1 VDEFVEIVRVAVA
14 LEPGTR
20 LADAGVMVVARPG
33 TDCDGVAE
41 IVMIPVKPRLSSV
54 IVESVEPPA
63 MKLD

>member
-20 LADAGVMVVARPG
+20 LTDDGVMLVERPG
-33 TDCDGVAE
+33 TDCDGAAE
-41 IVMIPVKPRLSSV
+41 MLIVPVKPMLSSV
-54 IVESVEPPA
+54 MVESVEPPA